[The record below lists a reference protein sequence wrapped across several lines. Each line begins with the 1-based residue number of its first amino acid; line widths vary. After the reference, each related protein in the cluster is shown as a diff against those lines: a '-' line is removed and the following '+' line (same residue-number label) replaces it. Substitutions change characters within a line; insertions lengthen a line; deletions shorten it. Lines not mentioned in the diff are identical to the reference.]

1 MINIFLLLYDVIE
14 IEIIDFIQNSWLLK
28 LRDSIRSSMIEEIK
42 KKKSKG

>member
-14 IEIIDFIQNSWLLK
+14 IEIIDFIQNSWQLN
-28 LRDSIRSSMIEEIK
+28 LRDSIRSTMIKEIK

>member
-28 LRDSIRSSMIEEIK
+28 SRDSIRSTMIKEIK
-42 KKKSKG
+42 KKKSIG